1 MCVCAHVRNPVLH
14 ILLLLSPIHPRCS
27 TSCSLKPP
35 PDRLGSRGLEITF
48 TWPALPSYLSHTDRR
63 RRRCCCADSRTH
75 RNTHTDAHT
84 DACQSPAPFT
94 GMTDSATHHSMDQEL
109 KQFALGG
116 FPGSPRRLLR
126 SHLLSPLR
134 SPCYVSPL
142 LLLSFPLPSPSLLFP
157 SPAPL
162 SFSLCSPF
170 QHCLTLLLS
179 VPSLSLYFECAAL
192 PSLSVCL
199 AHFLVELPFRSPA
212 RRLLGWRWRSGGGEV
227 GGRAGVWQGGFSQPT
242 LTLTRTAV
250 AFHWLIRACGAA
262 RLTLGLNGGWGS
274 QAQLAIPE
282 LQLPPGDRPRGHGQ
296 HTQSPESR
304 LILKKGH

>member
-1 MCVCAHVRNPVLH
+1 MASFTQLSLTHRP
-14 ILLLLSPIHPRCS
+14 LLLLRRIMHTHIH
-27 TSCSLKPP
+27 T
-35 PDRLGSRGLEITF
+35 G
-48 TWPALPSYLSHTDRR
+48 A
-63 RRRCCCADSRTH
+63 
-75 RNTHTDAHT
+75 HTDAHT
-84 DACQSPAPFT
+84 HACQSPAPFT

-170 QHCLTLLLS
+170 QHCLSLTLLLS
-179 VPSLSLYFECAAL
+179 PSLSLPSLSLNIQCAAAL
-192 PSLSVCL
+192 PRLSLCL

-212 RRLLGWRWRSGGGEV
+212 RRLEV
-227 GGRAGVWQGGFSQPT
+227 EGGRSCAGVWQGGFSQPT
-242 LTLTRTAV
+242 LPLPPTAV
-250 AFHWLIRACGAA
+250 AFLW
-262 RLTLGLNGGWGS
+262 
-274 QAQLAIPE
+274 
-282 LQLPPGDRPRGHGQ
+282 
-296 HTQSPESR
+296 
-304 LILKKGH
+304 